1 MSDFACDFRVVG
13 PVQTNCFFF
22 YDRDSGAAI
31 VVDPGD
37 EADKLVRYVEEK
49 HLKVEAILLT
59 HGHFDH
65 IMAVED
71 LRKKWDVPVL
81 ASREERTVLEN
92 PQVNLSVQVGKP
104 LSLKAD
110 RYLSD
115 GEELE
120 LMGQKMRCILT
131 PGHTSGGMCYYFPKQ
146 GVLFSGDTLF
156 QESVGRTDFPTGSMS
171 TLIRSIREK
180 LWPLAP
186 ATKVYPGHGMM
197 TSIESEKL
205 YNPFVA
211 GDGRGA

>member
-1 MSDFACDFRVVG
+1 MSDFVCDFRVVG

-22 YDRDSGAAI
+22 YDRDSGRGI
-31 VVDPGD
+31 IVDPGD
-37 EADKLVRYVEEK
+37 EADKLARYGEEK
-49 HLKVEAILLT
+49 HLKMEAILLT

-71 LRKKWDVPVL
+71 LRKRWDVPVY
-81 ASREERTVLEN
+81 ASQEERTVLEN
-92 PQVNLSVQVGKP
+92 PQINLSVQLGKP
-104 LSLKAD
+104 LSITAD

-115 GEELE
+115 GEEME
-120 LMGQKMRCILT
+120 LMGEKMRCILT

-156 QESVGRTDFPTGSMS
+156 QESVGRSDFPTGSMS

-205 YNPFVA
+205 YNPFAA
-211 GDGRGA
+211 GNG

>member
-1 MSDFACDFRVVG
+1 MSDFVCDFRVVG

-22 YDRDSGAAI
+22 YDRDSGAGI

-37 EADKLVRYVEEK
+37 EADKLIRYVEEK
-49 HLKVEAILLT
+49 DLKLEAILLT

-71 LRKKWDVPVL
+71 LRKRWDVPVL
-81 ASREERTVLEN
+81 ASQEERTVLEN
-92 PQVNLSVQVGKP
+92 PQINLSIQLGKP
-104 LSLKAD
+104 LSLTAD

-120 LMGQKMRCILT
+120 LMGQRMKCILT
-131 PGHTSGGMCYYFPKQ
+131 PGHTCGGMCYYFPKQ

-156 QESVGRTDFPTGSMS
+156 QESVGRSDFPTGSMS

-205 YNPFVA
+205 YNPFAA
-211 GDGRGA
+211 GNG

>member
-1 MSDFACDFRVVG
+1 M
-13 PVQTNCFFF
+13 
-22 YDRDSGAAI
+22 
-31 VVDPGD
+31 
-37 EADKLVRYVEEK
+37 KM
-49 HLKVEAILLT
+49 EAILLT

-71 LRKKWDVPVL
+71 LRKKWDVPVF
-81 ASREERTVLEN
+81 ASQEERTVLEN
-92 PQVNLSVQVGKP
+92 PQINLSVQLGKP
-104 LSLKAD
+104 LAVTAD

-120 LMGQKMRCILT
+120 LMGQKVKCILT
-131 PGHTSGGMCYYFPKQ
+131 PGHTCGGMCYYFPKQ

-156 QESVGRTDFPTGSMS
+156 QESVGRSDFPTGSMS

-205 YNPFVA
+205 YNPFAA
-211 GDGRGA
+211 GNG

>member
-1 MSDFACDFRVVG
+1 MSDFVCDFRVVG

-22 YDRDSGAAI
+22 YDRDSGAGIA
-31 VVDPGD
+31 VDPGD
-37 EADKLVRYVEEK
+37 EADKLARCVEEK
-49 HLKVEAILLT
+49 HLKMEAILLT

-71 LRKKWDVPVL
+71 LRKKWDVPVY
-81 ASREERTVLEN
+81 ASQEERVVLEN
-92 PQVNLSVQVGKP
+92 PQINLSVQMGES
-104 LSLKAD
+104 LSLAAD

-120 LMGQKMRCILT
+120 LMGQKVRCILT

-205 YNPFVA
+205 YNPFA
-211 GDGRGA
+211 AENR

>member
-1 MSDFACDFRVVG
+1 MSDFVCDFRVVG

-22 YDRDSGAAI
+22 YDKDSGAGI

-37 EADKLVRYVEEK
+37 EAEKLNCYVEEK
-49 HLKVEAILLT
+49 HLKMEAILLT

-71 LRKKWDVPVL
+71 LREKWDVPVF
-81 ASREERTVLEN
+81 ASQEERTVLEN
-92 PQVNLSVQVGKP
+92 PQINLSVQLGKP
-104 LSLKAD
+104 LAVTAD

-120 LMGQKMRCILT
+120 LMGQKVKCILT
-131 PGHTSGGMCYYFPKQ
+131 PGHTCGGMCYYFPKQ

-156 QESVGRTDFPTGSMS
+156 QESVGRSDFPTGSMS

-205 YNPFVA
+205 YNPFAA
-211 GDGRGA
+211 GNG

>member
-1 MSDFACDFRVVG
+1 MSDFVCDFRVVG

-22 YDRDSGAAI
+22 YDQDTREGI

-37 EADKLVRYVEEK
+37 EAEKLLRYGQEK
-49 HLKVEAILLT
+49 GLKIQAILLT

-65 IMAVED
+65 IMAVEA
-71 LRKKWDVPVL
+71 LKKEWNAPVY
-81 ASREERTVLEN
+81 ASEEERVVLEN
-92 PQVNLSVQVGKP
+92 PQINLSVQLGTP
-104 LSLKAD
+104 LKLTAD
-110 RYLSD
+110 HYLSD

-120 LMGQKMRCILT
+120 FMGQKVKCILT

-156 QESVGRTDFPTGSMS
+156 QESIGRTDFPTGSMS

-205 YNPFVA
+205 YNPYA
-211 GDGRGA
+211 AL